1 MLEDFEGELLALAII
16 LLGYLIYLNLG
27 DKQTTEKLG
36 QTLEKLDNLRDKIAG
51 RDKVDLTSIEKAKDA
66 STLDLEKIR
75 MELKQLE
82 KLVNQEKNQRTEAY
96 GGIKNLVNDLNQRNK
111 EMNVSVGK
119 LSSAMKNNT

>member
-51 RDKVDLTSIEKAKDA
+51 RD
-66 STLDLEKIR
+66 
-75 MELKQLE
+75 
-82 KLVNQEKNQRTEAY
+82 
-96 GGIKNLVNDLNQRNK
+96 
-111 EMNVSVGK
+111 
-119 LSSAMKNNT
+119 

>member
-51 RDKVDLTSIEKAKDA
+51 RDEVDLTSIEKAKDA

-75 MELKQLE
+75 IELKQLE
-82 KLVNQEKNQRTEAY
+82 KLVNQEKNQRPEAY

-111 EMNVSVGK
+111 EMNV
-119 LSSAMKNNT
+119 